1 MAAKQFTRT
10 EIFEGVREC
19 LVESL
24 AIQPEEVHED
34 ALLAVDLGL
43 TSIDMLDLFF
53 SLNTT
58 FDTYIR
64 PTEVQTHLLGGMS
77 TEEFLNA
84 DRTISDRGYQ
94 RIAELVPGFDRSTLT
109 EDLTEA
115 DMFEFF
121 RVRHVIEIVEQKL
134 AEKASES

>member
-1 MAAKQFTRT
+1 MDRT
-10 EIFEGVREC
+10 EIFSGVRDC

-24 AIQPEEVHED
+24 AIQPEEVHEE
-34 ALLAVDLGL
+34 ALLSQDLGL

-58 FDTYIR
+58 FNTYIR
-64 PTEVQTHLLGGMS
+64 PQEVQSHLLGGM
-77 TEEFLNA
+77 TPDQFLNP
-84 DRTISDRGYQ
+84 DRTVSERGYQ

-121 RVRHVIEIVEQKL
+121 RVRHVIEIVERKL
-134 AEKASES
+134 AEKTDSA

>member
-1 MAAKQFTRT
+1 MDRA
-10 EIFEGVREC
+10 EIFNGVRDC

-24 AIQPEEVHED
+24 AIQPEEVRED
-34 ALLAVDLGL
+34 ALLAQDLGL

-58 FDTYIR
+58 FNTYIR
-64 PTEVQTHLLGGMS
+64 PQEVQSHMLGGM
-77 TEEFLNA
+77 TQDQFLNP
-84 DRTISDRGYQ
+84 DRTLSERGYQ

-121 RVRHVIEIVEQKL
+121 RVVHVIEIVERKL
-134 AEKASES
+134 AEKADSA